1 MIMRTMN
8 KRNCMK
14 GLTIVEVMIALGAG
28 AVILTALTYITL
40 TSLGNSRQG
49 SSQALATQLAQEG
62 MEIMRNMKEN
72 NWTGFTALQDTTYC
86 LASTCTVPNSS
97 SGGTCGPKVSTCG
110 LNVSNKYV
118 REVTVAHGVARCVP
132 PVPVAGRIY
141 IAVNSSV
148 SWKDS
153 LCTNPSDP
161 YCHKVKVESCFANFD
176 NRTAP

>member
-1 MIMRTMN
+1 MTN
-8 KRNCMK
+8 LK
-14 GLTIVEVMIALGAG
+14 GLTIVEVVIALGAG

-40 TSLGNSRQG
+40 TSLSNSRQG

-72 NWTGFTALQDTTYC
+72 SWTGFTALQDTTYC
-86 LASTCTVPNSS
+86 LASACTALSAS
-97 SGGTCGPKVSTCG
+97 SGNSCGPRVGVCG
-110 LNVSNKYV
+110 LNVSGRYV
-118 REVTVAHGVARCVP
+118 REVSLQHGVTRCTP
-132 PVPVAGRIY
+132 SAPVAGRTY
-141 IAVNSSV
+141 IGVDSLV

-153 LCTNPSDP
+153 KCTNPSDP